1 MRERITECLAVALLL
16 LVAGAA
22 NGAPRKSLR
31 PAPDIWAGVACRAM
45 EVHTDAANR
54 MTVVVFHQ
62 ADEANVEALR
72 AMLRSHSGDAVTVE
86 IDAAASGTW
95 RGTVFR
101 LKSCFGRGLLLFPAS
116 APPLKDGTKFLLRLA
131 AT

>member
-1 MRERITECLAVALLL
+1 MRMRIACCLLGVFALVL
-16 LVAGAA
+16 AGAI
-22 NGAPRKSLR
+22 NGEAAKTRR
-31 PAPDIWAGVACRAM
+31 QAADTEAGVACRVM

-62 ADEANVEALR
+62 ADEASRGAFAALLR
-72 AMLRSHSGDAVTVE
+72 AHSGDAVDVE
-86 IDAAASGTW
+86 VDAAASGTW

-116 APPLKDGTKFLLRLA
+116 APPLKEGAKFRLRLVA
-131 AT
+131 R

>member
-1 MRERITECLAVALLL
+1 MRGRTADCVAGLLVLLL
-16 LVAGAA
+16 AGAA
-22 NGAPRKSLR
+22 NGSPRR
-31 PAPDIWAGVACRAM
+31 TPQTAPDSGAGVACRAM
-45 EVHTDAANR
+45 EVHTDTTNH

-62 ADEANVEALR
+62 ADEASVEAFRTLLH
-72 AMLRSHSGDAVTVE
+72 AHSGDAVDVN

-116 APPLKDGTKFLLRLA
+116 APPLKEGAKFLLRLA
-131 AT
+131 AP